1 VTADNPFATLYAFPN
16 PAKNELHIGIPDAI
30 SASNIRVRITDMQG
44 KEMKDCRV
52 ERRDNRLTLDISLL
66 PAGNYVISFPEL
78 DGEASIKFQKN

>member
-1 VTADNPFATLYAFPN
+1 
-16 PAKNELHIGIPDAI
+16 
-30 SASNIRVRITDMQG
+30 MQG
-44 KEMKDCRV
+44 KEMKDYRV